1 MKKKYGKPEV
11 TFENFSLSSNIA
23 GNCGS
28 SLNNHNPDGCM
39 CFTTASDPIAGG
51 CVYVDN
57 GFSVFVNTVI
67 CDLQPDGHSWS
78 QVCYHVVTDELKAF
92 TS

>member
-1 MKKKYGKPEV
+1 VKKKYGKPEV

-28 SLNNHNPDGCM
+28 SLNHHSYDSCGCY
-39 CFTTASDPIAGG
+39 TTSSDPLHG
-51 CVYVDN
+51 CVFVDN
-57 GFSVFVNTVI
+57 GFTVFTSSAI
-67 CDLQPDGHSWS
+67 CDVQPDSGWS